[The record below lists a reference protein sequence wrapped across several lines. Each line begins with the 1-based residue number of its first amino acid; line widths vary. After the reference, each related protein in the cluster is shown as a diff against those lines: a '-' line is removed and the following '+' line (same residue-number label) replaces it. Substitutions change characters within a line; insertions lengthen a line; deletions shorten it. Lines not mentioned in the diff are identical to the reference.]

1 MTEHAVDPEQ
11 FVGTPPAGDATPED
25 FSSNDQSADPTE
37 AARPTESE
45 PEPASEEESR

>member
-1 MTEHAVDPEQ
+1 MTEHALDPEQ

-37 AARPTESE
+37 SE